1 MAKVQF
7 GAGISA
13 LSGSIG
19 GWTFHTNR
27 SGNIVRLRGGTFKS
41 KSVKQTAAI
50 AKHISLLNGFN
61 ALSAADKLSW
71 DAFANAHTKVD
82 KFGQTRT
89 ITGQNWYEAINSQRE
104 TLSLV
109 RLSAPPM
116 FQMPTGNSNFS
127 LVVDATKIEV
137 TKNNPKSPNDTSL
150 LWWASPP
157 LRRTTN
163 SIQSSLRFIRVDR
176 TQPFNVIDLTADWV
190 TAFKCTWP
198 PSPVASNFNIF
209 VGLQIVRES
218 SGLTDPINFQSAP
231 LVVVPLGVGFQ
242 IVGSTNVIG

>member
-41 KSVKQTAAI
+41 KSIKQTDAI

-61 ALSAADKLSW
+61 ALSAANKLSW
-71 DAFANAHTKVD
+71 DAFANAHTKED
-82 KFGQTRT
+82 KFGQIRT

-104 TLSLV
+104 TLTLS
-109 RLSAPPM
+109 RLDVPPM
-116 FQMPTGNSNFS
+116 FQGPIGNTNFS

-137 TKNNPKSPNDTSL
+137 TKNPPTSPNNTSL

-163 SIQSSLRFIRVDR
+163 SIQSSLRFIQVDR
-176 TQPFNVIDLTADWV
+176 TQPFTVIDLTASWV
-190 TAFKCTWP
+190 SAFKCPWP
-198 PSPVASNFNIF
+198 PSPNAADFNIF
-209 VGLQIVRES
+209 IGLQIVRES

-231 LVVVPLGVGFQ
+231 LVIALEGVGFQ
-242 IVGSTNVIG
+242 IIGSTNVIG